1 MSWKLNKPGLLK
13 PIILIPRWYWRG
25 RPLDQQLSQTVLSF
39 FNFPTRIVLQKT
51 KPSAWVFWKTRDTVS
66 LNSESKLV
74 KRQTVMKS
82 FFQPCN
88 NPIAPVS
95 WGGADPKRQHC
106 IFGNNFF
113 YTSCLTII
121 WWNIFW
127 ITISTPNTIL
137 KKNTQKL
144 ILRDKCIR
152 SNFVLQSPKI
162 ALSEMTHFG
171 VPLNRT

>member
-25 RPLDQQLSQTVLSF
+25 RPLDQQLSQTAEF
-39 FNFPTRIVLQKT
+39 FKFSYTNS
-51 KPSAWVFWKTRDTVS
+51 SAKNETICVGFLKNSWHCLFKQWVKVGY
-66 LNSESKLV
+66 
-74 KRQTVMKS
+74 RQTVMKS
-82 FFQPCN
+82 FVQPCN